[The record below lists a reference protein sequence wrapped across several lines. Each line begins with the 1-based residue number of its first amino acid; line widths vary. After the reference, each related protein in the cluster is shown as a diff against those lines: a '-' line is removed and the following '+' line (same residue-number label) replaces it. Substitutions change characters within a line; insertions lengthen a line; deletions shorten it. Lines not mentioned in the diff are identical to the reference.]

1 MNPKNRFTF
10 VVQTTIVMTTRVKNE
25 DMLHLL
31 TGRTPLGIN
40 RLLSYYLKLADI
52 ALTREQWSIMAVLW
66 KKDGLTQ
73 QMIADKTYRD
83 RPGTTRLLDNL
94 EKEGYVERRPHE
106 SDRRTK
112 LIFLTSKG
120 KKIESEVVKA
130 LNDTIQ
136 TVTKNVSNHQ
146 IETLRNTFE
155 QINQNIQEQELKLA
169 K

>member
-1 MNPKNRFTF
+1 
-10 VVQTTIVMTTRVKNE
+10 
-25 DMLHLL
+25 MLHLL